1 MIKFYKIILLA
12 VVAICSLSCGKDDD
26 ANVVSEWV
34 AISSTSVAAT
44 VESVNLEISTAVSG
58 RQYSVEIVQ
67 DEEFASFSI
76 SQTVTLKEGTVSSS
90 RLQNIIYIYLDT
102 NTTEE
107 ARQAKFVVTLGSG
120 ESESFTLTQK
130 GTTGSSGSG
139 GSDGSGDSGDS
150 STNSWAEIPVIVD
163 NDNYQYV
170 THFTTLNSKSVRNY
184 SMCFDKKNYAARWV
198 AFPYHKVYDGDVG
211 RNESW
216 QYDPQIDTEY
226 QPNLSSSYNGSYDRG
241 HQLASADRQAT
252 TEMNKQTFYY
262 SNMTPQLGTL
272 NQQKWATVEG
282 LVRDQV
288 CSDTLYVVTGADY
301 SSTIGYTNDA
311 SGKSCPL
318 PTGYY
323 KVMLRTING
332 SLGKAISECS
342 ASELKAIGY
351 YFEHRS
357 YSSIPTP
364 VSVATI
370 EDMVGFTFFPT
381 APESVKNTYSVS
393 QWNGL

>member
-1 MIKFYKIILLA
+1 M
-12 VVAICSLSCGKDDD
+12 VAMVACSKSDDGGVASD
-26 ANVVSEWV
+26 WV
-34 AISSTSVAAT
+34 TISATSISAT
-44 VESVNLEISTAVSG
+44 TTTAQLEISTAVSG
-58 RQYSVEIVQ
+58 RQYSAEIVQ

-76 SQTVTLKEGTVSSS
+76 SQSVTLKDGTVGSS
-90 RLQNIIYIYLDT
+90 RLQNIIYIYFAE
-102 NTTEE
+102 NTSEE
-107 ARQAKFVVTLGSG
+107 ARKAEIVVTLNNV
-120 ESESFTLTQK
+120 ESKSFTLTQK
-130 GTTGSSGSG
+130 GTTGSSGDG
-139 GSDGSGDSGDS
+139 LDESDTESLA
-150 STNSWAEIPVIVD
+150 TYNWAEIPVIVD
-163 NDNYQYV
+163 NDDYQYV
-170 THFTTLNSKSVRNY
+170 THFTTLNSADVRNFSICY
-184 SMCFDKKNYAARWV
+184 DKKNYAARWV

-216 QYDPQIDTEY
+216 QFDPKIDSEY
-226 QPNLSSSYNGSYDRG
+226 QPNLSSSYSGSYDRG

-252 TEMNKQTFYY
+252 AEMNRQTFYY

-301 SSTIGYTNDA
+301 SSTIGSTTDA

-357 YSSIPTP
+357 YSSVPTP

-370 EDMVGFTFFPT
+370 EEMVGFTFFPD
-381 APESVKNTYSVS
+381 APESVKNTYSIS